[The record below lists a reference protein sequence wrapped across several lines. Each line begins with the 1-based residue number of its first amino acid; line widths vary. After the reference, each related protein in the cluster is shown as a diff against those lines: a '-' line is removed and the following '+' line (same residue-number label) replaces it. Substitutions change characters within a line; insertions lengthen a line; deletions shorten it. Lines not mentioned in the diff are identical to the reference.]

1 MDIELGK
8 EALKSGG
15 NYVSNRIDRL
25 NINFLRSYFN
35 IDNRYIFKK
44 MVMIIF
50 PYSKGQWDFDTES
63 RINKPDLYIPVMSFF
78 TYILVRGMY
87 YGLQDT
93 FTPEKIG
100 LIFTRLVFTES
111 ILSLLLKAV
120 AYFMNINTKIV
131 DMLAYSGYK
140 YFTILLL
147 QLVPRIRFIS
157 LMITLYSYTSFF
169 FFLSRSL
176 KNGFLNEFSSNRSKK
191 IYFIFGFVFLQIIFV
206 FLLS

>member
-15 NYVSNRIDRL
+15 NYVSNRINRL

-44 MVMIIF
+44 MLMIIF
-50 PYSKGQWDFDTES
+50 PYSKGQWDFDIES
-63 RINKPDLYIPVMSFF
+63 RINNPDLYIPVMSFF

-87 YGLQDT
+87 YGLQGT

-111 ILSLLLKAV
+111 ILSLLLKAI
-120 AYFMNINTKIV
+120 AYFMNINTKI
-131 DMLAYSGYK
+131 D
-140 YFTILLL
+140 TNILLYFCFSL
-147 QLVPRIRFIS
+147 SPVLDLLV
-157 LMITLYSYTSFF
+157 Y
-169 FFLSRSL
+169 
-176 KNGFLNEFSSNRSKK
+176 
-191 IYFIFGFVFLQIIFV
+191 
-206 FLLS
+206 

>member
-15 NYVSNRIDRL
+15 NYVSNRINRL

-44 MVMIIF
+44 MLMIIF
-50 PYSKGQWDFDTES
+50 PYSKGQWDFDIES
-63 RINKPDLYIPVMSFF
+63 RINNPDLYIPVMSFF

-87 YGLQDT
+87 YGLQGT

-111 ILSLLLKAV
+111 ILSLLLKAI

-147 QLVPRIRFIS
+147 QLIPRIRFIS
-157 LMITLYSYTSFF
+157 LLITFYSYTSFF

-176 KNGFLNEFSSNRSKK
+176 KNGFLKEFSSNRSKK